1 MNTTLSIE
9 QSDDVSPRIPE
20 SALLRIVKVLTL
32 LIGLA
37 IIFMGVMLGS
47 LYLLLS
53 LTGPQAIGGSGP
65 NTGIAG
71 FSMFALTLGIGG
83 ALVFQTVSTL
93 SKRPSSIF
101 HLPSPIIFILA
112 FLIVIGLGVLISW
125 AGHISWILFPFFYVL
140 GIALPIGWVMASVG
154 GRVIRSGTRLT
165 WRETIL
171 QLSSG
176 AFITTSLALLF
187 EALVV
192 VGVLV
197 IAVVAIMLTPG
208 GQKALEALV
217 ENLQSFAWTQD
228 AGNLEAM
235 IFSPVVI
242 ASLFFLLAVAVPMIE
257 ELFKAV
263 GVILMSYRRP
273 SRQQALWWGLL
284 GGAGFA
290 FAEGLFNGNLAV
302 GDMSWGILAP
312 MRFGTTILHCTTG
325 ALMGLG
331 WYALLRHRQFLQWLK
346 RYIQAVALHSVWNA
360 LSLSLVFI
368 LPDVSPD
375 APNML
380 SGAIPGIILTSILIL
395 QAVGMVIL
403 LLRLVRQPPPSEKA
417 EAT

>member
-9 QSDDVSPRIPE
+9 KSDVVGPRVPE
-20 SALLRIVKVLTL
+20 SAWLRIVKVLTL

-53 LTGPQAIGGSGP
+53 LLAPHAVGGSP
-65 NTGIAG
+65 LNTGIAG
-71 FSMFALTLGIGG
+71 FSIFALTLGMGG

-93 SKRPSSIF
+93 SKRPSSMF

-154 GRVIRSGTRLT
+154 GRLIRSGTRLT

-176 AFITTSLALLF
+176 AFITTSFALFF
-187 EALVV
+187 EVLVV
-192 VGVLV
+192 VVVLV
-197 IAVVAIMLTPG
+197 IAVIAIMLTPG
-208 GQKALEALV
+208 GPKALEALA
-217 ENLQSFAWTQD
+217 ENLQSLAWTED
-228 AGNLEAM
+228 PGNLEKM
-235 IFSPVVI
+235 IFSPAVI
-242 ASLFFLLAVAVPMIE
+242 AILFFLLAVAVPLIE
-257 ELFKAV
+257 ELLKAV

-302 GDMSWGILAP
+302 GDMSWGVLAP

-331 WYALLRHRQFLQWLK
+331 WYALLRHRQLFQWFK
-346 RYIQAVALHSVWNA
+346 RYMQAVALHSVWNA
-360 LSLSLVFI
+360 LSLGLVFI

-375 APNML
+375 APNIL
-380 SGAIPGIILTSILIL
+380 SGAIPGIILTSILLL

-403 LLRLVRQPPPSEKA
+403 LLRLVRQSPSAEKA

>member
-1 MNTTLSIE
+1 MNSALSIE
-9 QSDDVSPRIPE
+9 KSDGVSPRVPE
-20 SALLRIVKVLTL
+20 SAWLRIAKVLTL

-37 IIFMGVMLGS
+37 IILMGVMLGS

-53 LTGPQAIGGSGP
+53 LLAPHAIGGSP
-65 NTGIAG
+65 LNTVIAG
-71 FSMFALTLGIGG
+71 FSMFALTLVMGG

-93 SKRPSSIF
+93 SKRPSSVF
-101 HLPSPIIFILA
+101 HLPSPIAFIVT
-112 FLIVIGLGVLISW
+112 FVIVIGLGVFISW
-125 AGHISWILFPFFYVL
+125 AGHISWILFPFLYVL
-140 GIALPIGWVMASVG
+140 GIALPIGWVMSIVG
-154 GRVIRSGTRLT
+154 RRLVRSGTLIT

-176 AFITTSLALLF
+176 AFITTSFALFF

-192 VGVLV
+192 IGML
-197 IAVVAIMLTPG
+197 IMAVVMIMLTPG
-208 GQKALEALV
+208 GPEAMEALA
-217 ENLQSFAWTQD
+217 EKLQSSAWTED
-228 AGNLEAM
+228 LGNIEEV
-235 IFSPVVI
+235 IFSPAVI
-242 ASLFFLLAVAVPMIE
+242 ASLFFLLAVAVPLIE
-257 ELFKAV
+257 ELLKAV

-302 GDMSWGILAP
+302 GDMSWGVLAP

-331 WYALLRHRQFLQWLK
+331 WYALLRHRQRLQWLK
-346 RYIQAVALHSVWNA
+346 RYIQAVALHAVWNA
-360 LSLSLVFI
+360 LSLGLVFTS
-368 LPDVSPD
+368 PDVSPD
-375 APNML
+375 APNIL
-380 SGAIPGIILTSILIL
+380 SGAIPGIILTSILLL

-403 LLRLVRQPPPSEKA
+403 LLWLVRQPPPAEKA